1 MVFPFTAMVGQE
13 KMRLALILNVINP
26 LIGGVLIRG
35 ERGTGKS
42 TAIRALAQLLPD
54 IEIVKGCCFNC
65 DPGDTDHLC
74 VECADKY
81 GNNAL
86 ITERKKQIV
95 VEIPLSATE
104 DKVVGSLDIER
115 AIKDGIKALEPGI
128 LAFANRNILYVD
140 EINLLSDHIID
151 DLLDCAAM
159 GVNLIEREG
168 ISVSHPSKFVLVG
181 SMNPEEGELRPQILD
196 RLGLSVDVESI
207 KDFNLRLQILERVE
221 EFDKD
226 PQKFIEIY
234 KKSDNELQ
242 KRIVKAME
250 IMEQGVLIPDYLMQ
264 TIVTICID
272 LRVPTHRG
280 EITIARCSKALAA
293 FDGRNEVNEA
303 DVLTAAQLT
312 LHHRLADMGATQ
324 EEIEKKINESFKK
337 ALSQAKEDEQK
348 KIDEMGQDKK
358 KSPIDEETSQEKKIP
373 QTGMSEQLQSDFGKI
388 DQQQMD
394 NPDEQD
400 FKNIDDEKQT
410 YEFGQDGR
418 PYKKEKIKPKQSI
431 KDNLSNFKKFPEVAK
446 VLNFDKKRINE
457 PNTLPLMG
465 KRFKKKGPINKG
477 KYVTFKLPKEKTRS
491 IALDATIRAAA
502 PYQKRRKSRGLA
514 INLEMQ
520 DIRERIFEYQAPLSI
535 VFVLDAS
542 GSMFRMLKQM
552 KDVIMNLHEDAYK
565 HRDRVGLV
573 TFQGY
578 DAVII
583 QQPTVN
589 LDLVINR
596 LSYVQSD
603 SWTPLASGL
612 KMGAEVLKHEKQR
625 NKEVIPVLVV
635 LTDGGANVPISS
647 IPPPPFHNFQ
657 YYQMLEEE
665 IQQISLLLKKEN
677 IHTIVLWPENASM
690 RGPRHKRIALSI
702 AKYSEG
708 VFYQIKAG
716 AKLGQIFSRDT
727 FRPQRLGMVTK
738 DKKYIRTY
746 FNS

>member
-1 MVFPFTAMVGQE
+1 
-13 KMRLALILNVINP
+13 MRLALILNVINP

-42 TAIRALAQLLPD
+42 TAVRALAQLLPE
-54 IEIVKGCCFNC
+54 IEVVKGCCFNC
-65 DPGDTDHLC
+65 DPHNPDCLCEMCIEKKDNGDLVIET
-74 VECADKY
+74 
-81 GNNAL
+81 
-86 ITERKKQIV
+86 RKQSV

-104 DKVVGSLDIER
+104 DKVVGSLDIEL
-115 AIKDGIKALEPGI
+115 AIKDGVKALEPGI
-128 LAFANRNILYVD
+128 LAAANRNILYVD

-196 RLGLSVDVESI
+196 RLGLAVDVESI
-207 KDFNLRLQILERVE
+207 KNFNQRLEILNRVE
-221 EFDKD
+221 DFDKD
-226 PQKFIEIY
+226 PQKFIEKY
-234 KKSDNELQ
+234 KEADSKLQ
-242 KRIVKAME
+242 KKVLNAME
-250 IMEQGVLIPDYLMQ
+250 IMEKGVTVPAYLME
-264 TIVTICID
+264 TIVNICID
-272 LRVPTHRG
+272 LQIPTHRG
-280 EITIARCSKALAA
+280 EITITRCAKALAA
-293 FDGRNEVNEA
+293 FDGRDTVNED
-303 DVLTAAQLT
+303 DVLTAAQLA
-312 LHHRLADMGATQ
+312 LQHRMDEISASQD
-324 EEIEKKINESFKK
+324 EIEKKINDSFKK
-337 ALSQAKEDEQK
+337 ALSQAKEDQK
-348 KIDEMGQDKK
+348 KLDESGQDKK
-358 KSPIDEETSQEKKIP
+358 KNPIAENKPEEKIP
-373 QTGMSEQLQSDFGKI
+373 QSGISEQLKTDFGKI
-388 DQQQMD
+388 DQKPMETPQPKDIKFDDTQQQ
-394 NPDEQD
+394 E
-400 FKNIDDEKQT
+400 QT

-418 PYKKEKIKPKQSI
+418 PYKKEKLKPKQAI
-431 KDNLSNFKKFPEVAK
+431 KDNLDNFKKFPEVAQ
-446 VLNFDKKRINE
+446 VLNFDKKKSNG
-457 PNTLPLMG
+457 PNKTPLMG
-465 KRFKKKGPINKG
+465 KRFTKKGSINKG
-477 KYVTFKLPKEKTRS
+477 RYISFKLPRERTRS
-491 IALDATIRAAA
+491 IAFDATIRAAA
-502 PYQKRRKSRGLA
+502 PYQKNRKNRGLA
-514 INLEMQ
+514 INLKME
-520 DIRERIFEYQAPLSI
+520 DLREKIFEYKAPLSI

-578 DAVII
+578 DAIVI

-596 LSYVQSD
+596 LSFVQSD

-612 KMGAEVLKHEKQR
+612 KVGAEVLKHEKQR
-625 NKEVIPVLVV
+625 SSEIIPVLVV

-665 IQQISLLLKKEN
+665 IQQISLTLKKEN

-702 AKYSEG
+702 AKFSEG

-716 AKLGQIFSRDT
+716 AKLGQIFSRDS
-727 FRPQRLGMVTK
+727 FRPQRMGMVNK
-738 DKKYIRTY
+738 SKNYIRTY